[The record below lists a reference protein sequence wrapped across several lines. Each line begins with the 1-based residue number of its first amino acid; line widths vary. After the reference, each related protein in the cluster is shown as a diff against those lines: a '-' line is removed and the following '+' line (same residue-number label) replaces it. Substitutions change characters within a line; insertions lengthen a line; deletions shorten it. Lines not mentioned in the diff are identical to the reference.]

1 MSEEQKTEPQNQIV
15 AVETTNAVSAF
26 SSINAFEQGQ
36 RMASL
41 LAKSDL
47 VPQSYKGN
55 VANCLLALEVANRTG
70 SSIMAVVQNLNIV
83 HGRPSWSS
91 SYIIAAVNGCG
102 RFTPLQFKVWVE
114 GKEKHCLAYCHSK
127 VTGELVEGPEVSTTM
142 AKSEG
147 WEGRNGSKW
156 KTMPDLMLRYRAAA
170 FFGRLYAPDVLM
182 GMQTVDE
189 VEDFASPVEPSVG
202 AKKTSELNERIRAKK
217 GEAEPSSRKVI
228 EGEVVAPERK
238 TEESSITSPLPAS
251 SSKKPDTKVP
261 PSTAQVEVETQPN
274 EQQNEGFY

>member
-102 RFTPLQFKVWVE
+102 RFTPLQFKVWIE

-142 AKSEG
+142 AKAES

-189 VEDFASPVEPSVG
+189 VEDFAAPQEPSVG
-202 AKKTSELNERIRAKK
+202 AKKTSALNEKIKA
-217 GEAEPSSRKVI
+217 KVI
-228 EGEVVAPERK
+228 EGEVVAAASAGA
-238 TEESSITSPLPAS
+238 TEGPKETVVTKTSPAS
-251 SSKKPDTKVP
+251 TRKSSESKVHGLAGQA
-261 PSTAQVEVETQPN
+261 SDEPN
-274 EQQNEGFY
+274 ENQPKNEGFY